1 MEEKELTINKL
12 VKQEGISKSTL
23 EGRVKQAE
31 KKIKLLE
38 KELNRKGKTLDE
50 TVAWLVFSKKYV
62 DS

>member
-50 TVAWLVFSKKYV
+50 TVA
-62 DS
+62 